1 MVTDKGTGL
10 GQKEGGMK
18 VLVLDD
24 KTWELAKKKLE
35 DLLRCCQTDV
45 ALVRAFRRRHGVS
58 SIQEAYVRKRHWE
71 AIRLAKIL
79 KQ

>member
-1 MVTDKGTGL
+1 
-10 GQKEGGMK
+10 MK

-24 KTWELAKKKLE
+24 KTWALAKKKLE
-35 DLLRCCQTDV
+35 ELLRCTQSDA

-58 SIQEAYVRKRHWE
+58 SMQEAYIRKRHWE